1 MPTISASLASSGC
14 MSLRSDE
21 GGSFPVFC
29 SGVVH
34 GVGEWSRPAIHPHC
48 PSVGLGRFTTF
59 YRAPLGLS
67 RFPCGNRGSPGT
79 PRGLPPPAHGGVPGA
94 AKPAFWPQKPPL
106 EPPDPRPQKRVKKG
120 AFLGVCGA
128 KLSGSGGAPP
138 TNLILLR
145 NQRRRFDGLGRP
157 RNAPNEPGRDGRQPP
172 PTPSPWSVVLVVV
185 VGWGGWSPTGSSGGA
200 AQQN

>member
-1 MPTISASLASSGC
+1 M
-14 MSLRSDE
+14 
-21 GGSFPVFC
+21 FC

-145 NQRRRFDGLGRP
+145 NQRPAYRAAPARP
-157 RNAPNEPGRDGRQPP
+157 RPRPAHRTDARTPNPQPTQAPPRPH
-172 PTPSPWSVVLVVV
+172 PSRWSVGVLAVG
-185 VGWGGWSPTGSSGGA
+185 GWGGWWSSTESCD
-200 AQQN
+200 

>member
-145 NQRRRFDGLGRP
+145 NQWSPCTLSVAAGDTRARGTYGPSQGAEGDPP
-157 RNAPNEPGRDGRQPP
+157 RDPPGSPEPSSPV
-172 PTPSPWSVVLVVV
+172 PSPQSVR
-185 VGWGGWSPTGSSGGA
+185 SGYG
-200 AQQN
+200 